1 MVDSILT
8 NQAPIAQ
15 QSASNRS
22 ITSTAVSDASSIPE
36 VEQADQV
43 VDVTPRVMD
52 TDSDN
57 SFASPIE
64 SRIAM
69 RRPEETITSGIDL
82 RPPLENFS
90 PIDITTERALENRV
104 ADIEIRTNDLL
115 DETDS
120 QANINNSAIE
130 AFTTVDNDLQ
140 QAVDISA

>member
-15 QSASNRS
+15 QSTSNRS

-36 VEQADQV
+36 VELADQV

-52 TDSDN
+52 SDANN
-57 SFASPIE
+57 SFAPPIE
-64 SRIAM
+64 SRVAI
-69 RRPEETITSGIDL
+69 RPPEDTITSGLDL

-90 PIDITTERALENRV
+90 PIDLTTERALENRV
-104 ADIEIRTNDLL
+104 ADIEIRANDLV

-120 QANINNSAIE
+120 QANINNNAIE
-130 AFTTVDNDLQ
+130 AFTTADNDLQ

>member
-8 NQAPIAQ
+8 NKAPIAQ
-15 QSASNRS
+15 QSISNRS
-22 ITSTAVSDASSIPE
+22 ITSAAVSDASSIPE
-36 VEQADQV
+36 VEQSDQV

-52 TDSDN
+52 TDANN

-64 SRIAM
+64 SRVAI
-69 RRPEETITSGIDL
+69 RRPEDSITSGIEL

-90 PIDITTERALENRV
+90 PIDVTTERALENRV
-104 ADIEIRTNDLL
+104 ADIEIRTNDLV

-120 QANINNSAIE
+120 QANINNNAIE